1 MARNRVTQR
10 RRPQGVRDA
19 NAREGAQTNRLQQS
33 HTRAVNAYLKWTG
46 STLRVPRMKE
56 PQFILPTF
64 NMPQVQRLIGWKPR
78 SFYERRLHLLV
89 LMLLDTG
96 CRISEALSL
105 RVEDCDLDNL
115 LLVLNGKGMRCYPV
129 PVAACPWLS
138 ISSTKGMRCYPV
150 PVAACPWL
158 SISSTLRTSSEG
170 RNGFSRMFSPY
181 SRNSGN

>member
-1 MARNRVTQR
+1 
-10 RRPQGVRDA
+10 
-19 NAREGAQTNRLQQS
+19 
-33 HTRAVNAYLKWTG
+33 
-46 STLRVPRMKE
+46 MKE

-138 ISSTKGMRCYPV
+138 ISST
-150 PVAACPWL
+150 
-158 SISSTLRTSSEG
+158 LRTSSEG